1 MSSTFDELVRVLAR
15 LRSPDGC
22 PWDREQ
28 THDSIKPNLLEETYE
43 VLEALDRR
51 NPEQLREEL
60 GDLLLQVIFHCQL
73 ASDSGAFTVD
83 DVLKRLTEKLV
94 RRHPHVFEENKA
106 PDAPRTAEDVLA
118 RWELI
123 KQAERKDQGKKTSV
137 MEGVAASLPA
147 LLRAYQVQARAARVG
162 FDWSK
167 LDEVL
172 NKLDEEWNELKES
185 WREAVRESG
194 PKSRERVEEEF
205 GDVLFSLVNLAR
217 FMKVEPEEALRKTIS
232 RFMKRFRYIEEQA
245 ERSSRELRDL
255 TLEEMDRWWEEA
267 KRIEAESGHS

>member
-1 MSSTFDELVRVLAR
+1 MSANFDELVRVLAR

-43 VLEALDRR
+43 VLEALDR
-51 NPEQLREEL
+51 NAPEQLSEEL
-60 GDLLLQVIFHCQL
+60 GDLLLQVLFHCQL

-94 RRHPHVFEENKA
+94 RRHPHVFEKTQR

-118 RWELI
+118 RWELM
-123 KQAERKDQGKKTSV
+123 KQAERKEQGKKPSV
-137 MEGVAASLPA
+137 MDGVAASLPA

-167 LDEVL
+167 IDDVFT
-172 NKLDEEWNELKES
+172 KLDEEWGELKEA
-185 WREAVRESG
+185 WRGAVQEPG
-194 PKSRERVEEEF
+194 PERRLRVEEEF
-205 GDVLFSLVNLAR
+205 GDVLFSLVNLSR
-217 FMKVEPEEALRKTIS
+217 FMKVEPEEALRKTIN
-232 RFMKRFRYIEEQA
+232 RFAGRFRYIEEQA
-245 ERSSRELRDL
+245 ERGGRKLKDL
-255 TLEEMDRWWEEA
+255 TLEEMDRCWEEA
-267 KRIEAESGHS
+267 KRLETANSQS

>member
-1 MSSTFDELVRVLAR
+1 MSADFDELVRILAR
-15 LRSPDGC
+15 LRSPEGC

-73 ASDSGAFTVD
+73 ASDAGAFTMD
-83 DVLKRLTEKLV
+83 DMLRRLAEKLV
-94 RRHPHVFEENKA
+94 RRHPHVFEENKS
-106 PDAPRTAEDVLA
+106 PDAPRTAADVLA
-118 RWELI
+118 RWEFI
-123 KQAERKDQGKKTSV
+123 KQAERKDQGKTTSV
-137 MEGVAASLPA
+137 MDGVAASLPA

-167 LDEVL
+167 IDDVL
-172 NKLDEEWNELKES
+172 AKLEEERNELRDS
-185 WREAVRESG
+185 WRQALQDPS
-194 PKSRERVEEEF
+194 PKNQERVEEEF
-205 GDVLFSLVNLAR
+205 GDVLFSLVNLGR
-217 FMKVEPEEALRKTIS
+217 FMKIEPEEALRKTVK
-232 RFMKRFRYIEEQA
+232 RFVKRFRYIEDQA
-245 ERSSRELRDL
+245 ERSGRALKDL

-267 KRIEAESGHS
+267 KRTEDTGKS

>member
-1 MSSTFDELVRVLAR
+1 VG
-15 LRSPDGC
+15 P
-22 PWDREQ
+22 
-28 THDSIKPNLLEETYE
+28 IKPNLLEETYE
-43 VLEALDRR
+43 VLEALDRK

-60 GDLLLQVIFHCQL
+60 GDVFLQIIFHCQL

-83 DVLKRLTEKLV
+83 DMLRHLTEKLV
-94 RRHPHVFEENKA
+94 RRHPHVFEETKA

-118 RWELI
+118 RWEFI

-137 MEGVAASLPA
+137 MDGVAASLPA

-167 LDEVL
+167 LDEVM
-172 NKLDEEWNELKES
+172 NKLDEEWAELKES
-185 WREAVRESG
+185 WREAVQEPS

-217 FMKVEPEEALRKTIS
+217 FMKVEPEEALRKTTN
-232 RFMKRFRYIEEQA
+232 RFAKRFRYIEAQA
-245 ERSSRELRDL
+245 ERSGRKLKDL

-267 KRIEAESGHS
+267 KRLENTGLS

>member
-1 MSSTFDELVRVLAR
+1 MSANFDELVRVLAR

-43 VLEALDRR
+43 VLEALDR
-51 NPEQLREEL
+51 NSPEQLREEL

-83 DVLKRLTEKLV
+83 DMLQHLTEKLV
-94 RRHPHVFEENKA
+94 RRHPHVFEETKT

-118 RWELI
+118 RWEFI
-123 KQAERKDQGKKTSV
+123 KQAERKGPGKKTSV
-137 MEGVAASLPA
+137 MDGVAASLPA

-167 LDEVL
+167 LDDVL

-185 WREAVRESG
+185 WREAVREPG

-217 FMKVEPEEALRKTIS
+217 FMKVESEEALRKTIN
-232 RFMKRFRYIEEQA
+232 RFVKRFRYIEEQA
-245 ERSSRELRDL
+245 ERTGRNLNDL

-267 KRIEAESGHS
+267 KHLDDSSKT

>member
-1 MSSTFDELVRVLAR
+1 MSSAFDDLVRVLAR

-43 VLEALDRR
+43 VLEALDRD
-51 NPEQLREEL
+51 NPEQLSEEL
-60 GDLLLQVIFHCQL
+60 GDLLLQVLFHCQL

-83 DVLKRLTEKLV
+83 DVMKRLTEKLV
-94 RRHPHVFEENKA
+94 RRHPHVFEETKA

-118 RWELI
+118 RWEVM
-123 KQAERKDQGKKTSV
+123 KQAERKRQGKEPSV
-137 MEGVAASLPA
+137 MDGVAASLPA

-167 LDEVL
+167 IDEVMH
-172 NKLDEEWNELKES
+172 KLDEEWGELKES
-185 WREAVRESG
+185 WREAVRE
-194 PKSRERVEEEF
+194 PRPESRQRVEEEF
-205 GDVLFSLVNLAR
+205 GDVFFSLVNLAR
-217 FMKVEPEEALRKTIS
+217 FMKVEPEEALRKTIN
-232 RFMKRFRYIEEQA
+232 RFVKRFRYIEEQA
-245 ERSSRELRDL
+245 ERSGRKLNDL

-267 KRIEAESGHS
+267 KTAEAGEIGK